1 MNGGHL
7 GFLFTA
13 KDLASGAFARQNK
26 NVQSLASNST
36 AAAAIYERNMER
48 MKRGAVRL
56 GVAVVGLAAMVK
68 VTKTFGEFQ
77 YVLASAGAV
86 MHATANEMKTLERAA
101 IDAGIATQFSPR
113 EAAEGLQALGA
124 AGLNVAQSVKVL
136 NPVLDLAAA
145 SMGQLGV
152 AGAAENV
159 VGVLNAFSMQAD
171 RAGEVS
177 DKLTR
182 ISQLTNF
189 QFRDFGV
196 AISQAASQGAAAD
209 QTFESMIATLGMLRN
224 TNLHASAAATAYRE
238 AVRRLS
244 GDKRAQRELSK
255 LNVEVLDK
263 ETGKIRDLGAIMAE
277 LAPRLEKLNSK
288 EKNLR
293 ATRIFGVRGMKT
305 YSAFVAQ
312 YHKLVKEG
320 TVVTGDWAGAHTR
333 LVTELGNSDGAAKK
347 NRDALLKTAEG
358 QRLLLKGSWETT
370 QIMLGKLALP
380 VVLPALKALTD
391 VLNKVIKL
399 IDAIPGPLRSMIANF
414 LGVGLAIKGV
424 VGAFGLLRGIA
435 GIAMLGRMA
444 GAAEGVSAATDS
456 AAKKTGRLASA
467 TGKLR
472 AGLGSIAAGFGR
484 WLPAIGVGVAAMA
497 AVFSYMRQKEAEEM
511 ARQKQIRKDIVLSKK
526 AYEAAWKMAERL
538 RGATARAADAELN
551 AAGKSFK
558 AAAAAVSKYSAQHFE
573 LSNRVKN
580 ARRDWLLMNQ
590 AHGATAKQT
599 RDARTKYIQ
608 LSGQLEATNTAV
620 IASEAILAKFQLRRA
635 KTQEDRQVL
644 ATRIIADRM
653 NKQRAMV
660 LQLSRTEKVRE
671 RAIQLADGADKRR
684 RQRQWDAEKKRSRQM
699 IDNYE
704 RESARMAVRYKIGD
718 KTLLQDKKRRAEALR
733 GIAAPRRAAVAGAAP
748 GARFMGV
755 AGGGVK
761 GRGMWDAALR
771 HGHLPPLTA
780 AQVPEFLRYLKT
792 RGGEADVGMTPAEIE
807 AMQQRALLGRRGA
820 IGKGPGFVFGGA
832 PARGGEPAPRRRGGG
847 GAEKGLIERGLESI
861 LSIGGSAQVGLA
873 QAIADAFA
881 IAEAKRG
888 REATHAPINIY
899 LDSEKIA
906 TAVENAGNR
915 RNRQQDGTQSAQ
927 GGTQGAG

>member
-7 GFLFTA
+7 GFLFTG
-13 KDLASGAFARQNK
+13 KDLATGVFAKQNK
-26 NVQSLASNST
+26 NVQALAANST

-48 MKRGAVRL
+48 MKRGAMRL

-77 YVLASAGAV
+77 FALASAGAV
-86 MHATANEMKTLERAA
+86 MHATTGEMKALERAA

-113 EAAEGLQALGA
+113 EAAEGLASLGA
-124 AGLNVAQSVKVL
+124 AGLNATKSIQVL

-152 AGAAENV
+152 SGAAENV

-171 RAGEVS
+171 QAGAVA

-182 ISQLTNF
+182 VAQLTNF

-196 AISQAASQGAAAD
+196 AISQAAAQGASAD

-263 ETGKIRDLGAIMAE
+263 ETKKIRDLGAIMAE

-333 LVTELGNSDGAAKK
+333 LVTELGNADGAAKK

-370 QIMLGKLALP
+370 QIMMGKLALP
-380 VVLPALKALTD
+380 VVLPALKALTS
-391 VLNKVIKL
+391 VLNTVIKL
-399 IDAIPGPLRSMIANF
+399 LDAIPGPMRSMIANF

-424 VGAFGLLRGIA
+424 VGAFGMLRGIA
-435 GIAMLGRMA
+435 GVAMLGRMA
-444 GAAEGVSAATDS
+444 AAAGDVSTATDS

-484 WLPAIGVGVAAMA
+484 WLPAIGIGVAAMSA
-497 AVFSYMRQKEAEEM
+497 IFAHMRAKEAEELK
-511 ARQKQIRKDIVLSKK
+511 RQKQIRKDILLSRK
-526 AYEAAWKMAERL
+526 AYESAWKMAERL
-538 RGATARAADAELN
+538 RGATARAADTELRS
-551 AAGKSFK
+551 AGKNFK
-558 AAAAAVSKYSAQHFE
+558 AAQAAVTKYSNQHFE
-573 LSNRVKN
+573 LSERIKQ
-580 ARRDWLLMNQ
+580 ARKDLLVLNKTQ
-590 AHGATAKQT
+590 GANSKVV

-608 LSGQLEATNTAV
+608 LTGQYETANKAL
-620 IASEAILAKFQLRRA
+620 IAAEAIAAKFQLRRA
-635 KTQEDRQVL
+635 RSQEDRQVL

-653 NKQRAMV
+653 NKQRAMME
-660 LQLSRTEKVRE
+660 QFSRTEKVRE
-671 RAIQLADGADKRR
+671 RAIQLAEGADKRR
-684 RQRQWDAEKKRSRQM
+684 RQRRWAADKRRSRRM
-699 IDNYE
+699 ISNFE
-704 RESARMAVRYKIGD
+704 RETARLAIREKLGNRL
-718 KTLLQDKKRRAEALR
+718 LLQDKRRRAEALR
-733 GIAAPRRAAVAGAAP
+733 GIAAPRQRAVEGAAP
-748 GARFMGV
+748 TARFMGV

-761 GRGMWDAALR
+761 GRGLWDTALR
-771 HGHLPPLTA
+771 HGHLPPLRA
-780 AQVPEFLRYLKT
+780 AQIPEFLRYLKT
-792 RGGEADVGMTPAEIE
+792 RGGESDIGMSPGDIA
-807 AMQQRALLGRRGA
+807 AMQERALLARRGA
-820 IGKGPGFVFGGA
+820 IGRGPDFVFGGA
-832 PARGGEPAPRRRGGG
+832 PAGEPTPRRVGGG
-847 GAEKGLIERGLESI
+847 GAEKGLIERGLESV
-861 LSIGGSAQVGLA
+861 LGIGGSAQVGLA
-873 QAIADAFA
+873 QAIADAMT

-888 REATHAPINIY
+888 KEATYAPINIY

-906 TAVENAGNR
+906 TAVEGAGNR
-915 RNRQQDGTQSAQ
+915 RQRQNDGTQSAQ